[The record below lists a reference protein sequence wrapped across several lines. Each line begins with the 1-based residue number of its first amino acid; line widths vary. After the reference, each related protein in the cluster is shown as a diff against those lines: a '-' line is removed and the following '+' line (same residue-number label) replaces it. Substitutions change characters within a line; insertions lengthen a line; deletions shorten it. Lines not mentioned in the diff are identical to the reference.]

1 MAQKRNTT
9 RITPELFRT
18 AGADGEALPAAVLET
33 LIVAT
38 VALKYTQ
45 SNSVGIAYDGQ
56 VIGMGAGQQSRVHC
70 TRLAC
75 GKADKWLLQQHPKTL
90 ALPIREDL
98 PKPEKAN
105 LVDYYLLWDELSDVE
120 KRKLREGLT
129 ADPDPLTREERADW
143 VKRFDGICLSLRRLH
158 PVPRQP
164 RPRRQE
170 QRAVH
175 RPDRR
180 LGARRRGERGGRR
193 VRDDDGAHGPAA
205 VPALAARHGAPV
217 VDDHPHGVAGDQP
230 HNVAGLPLIAAPDA
244 RVLVLGSAPSALSL
258 QKQEYYGNPQNAF
271 WPLMAELLGRPAGE
285 DYATRT
291 RMLLVARIALWDVL
305 ASAERPG
312 SLDASIV
319 AKTAVV
325 NDFEAFF
332 AGHPEVRAVFFN
344 GRTARAFWDRE
355 VEGRQALPAGLALTT
370 LPSTS
375 PAHAALTRAE
385 KSAMWQVVVA
395 AARAPG

>member
-1 MAQKRNTT
+1 
-9 RITPELFRT
+9 
-18 AGADGEALPAAVLET
+18 
-33 LIVAT
+33 
-38 VALKYTQ
+38 
-45 SNSVGIAYDGQ
+45 
-56 VIGMGAGQQSRVHC
+56 
-70 TRLAC
+70 
-75 GKADKWLLQQHPKTL
+75 
-90 ALPIREDL
+90 
-98 PKPEKAN
+98 
-105 LVDYYLLWDELSDVE
+105 
-120 KRKLREGLT
+120 
-129 ADPDPLTREERADW
+129 
-143 VKRFDGICLSLRRLH
+143 
-158 PVPRQP
+158 
-164 RPRRQE
+164 
-170 QRAVH
+170 
-175 RPDRR
+175 
-180 LGARRRGERGGRR
+180 
-193 VRDDDGAHGPAA
+193 
-205 VPALAARHGAPV
+205 
-217 VDDHPHGVAGDQP
+217 VDDHPHSFAGDHP
-230 HNVAGLPLIAAPDA
+230 HTVAGLPLIAAPDA

-332 AGHPEVRAVFFN
+332 AGHPKVRAVFFN

-375 PAHAALTRAE
+375 PAHAALTRVE
-385 KSAMWQVVVA
+385 KTTTWRQIVVA
-395 AARAPG
+395 AAGAPG